1 MEQKTL
7 YCLQVPSGSYARER
21 QIMELCARLV
31 GGCSK
36 RQVEGVWVDPEVK
49 QTIWEPITELQFTA
63 TEFEC
68 AAIVYEA
75 MILYPNERAF
85 FLAVIGR
92 AAILDREKY
101 ISDPEVRA
109 CVDRL
114 GPEAVENDNEEG

>member
-1 MEQKTL
+1 MKNDL

-36 RQVEGVWVDPEVK
+36 RAVDGVWTDPEVK
-49 QTIWEPITELQFTA
+49 QTIWEPITEFQFIA
-63 TEFEC
+63 TTNEC

-85 FLAVIGR
+85 FLARIGQ
-92 AAILDREKY
+92 ADILDRAKY
-101 ISDPEVRA
+101 IADPAIRA
-109 CVDRL
+109 RADKV
-114 GPEAVENDNEEG
+114 GQAVEADNEEG